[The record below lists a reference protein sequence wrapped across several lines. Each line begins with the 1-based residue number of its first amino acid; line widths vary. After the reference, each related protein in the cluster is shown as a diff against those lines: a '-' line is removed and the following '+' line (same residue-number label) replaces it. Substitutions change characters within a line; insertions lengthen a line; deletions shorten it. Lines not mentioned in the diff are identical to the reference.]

1 VETVALGTA
10 AADPKTLLADQ
21 IAGRVAALEGKAR
34 AACSS

>member
-1 VETVALGTA
+1 VETVALATA
-10 AADPKTLLADQ
+10 VAYLKTLLADQ